1 MKKEKNERLIIL
13 MLLTDILILLIQ
25 LSIILLI
32 FNIYKQTELI
42 KFKDKCSWLI
52 SFCILILNELFL
64 FMKFHSEC
72 TDHYSIKLKRNVFSN
87 ILSIT
92 STCIGLT
99 IQLNVGNTITTNDIY
114 IQYEPTIIRLS
125 IILCTLLILSMIFE
139 IILKGTSM
147 KCKHIVLLKP
157 VGNVN
162 NISDIL
168 LKE

>member
-1 MKKEKNERLIIL
+1 MKKEKNERIIIL
-13 MLLTDILILLIQ
+13 MLLTDIIILLIQ
-25 LSIILLI
+25 LSIILFI

-52 SFCILILNELFL
+52 SFCLLILNELFL

-72 TDHYSIKLKRNVFSN
+72 NDHYSIKLKRNLLSN

-92 STCIGLT
+92 LTCVGLI

-114 IQYEPTIIRLS
+114 IRHEPTIISLG
-125 IILCTLLILSMIFE
+125 IILCTLLIVSMIFE
-139 IILKGTSM
+139 IILTGTSM
-147 KCKHIVLLKP
+147 KRKHIAPLKP
-157 VGNVN
+157 VG